1 MLSPFR
7 LLKTLAT
14 RSLIASLIVSL
25 MVSLMGCNAMY
36 LGFSAPAEQLSVSSF
51 LKADNLTNK
60 SLTHNNNPWYLTAD
74 QQIKEKNRLL
84 NNINTQIGAAQ
95 NIILFVGDG
104 MSLTTITAARIL
116 EGQKKGLLGEENS
129 LSFERL
135 PFSGLSKT
143 YAVDAQVPDSASTS
157 TAMLT
162 GVKTNNRVLALSE
175 QATLG
180 DCASMHGNELVTV
193 FDLAEIAGLSTGFVT
208 TTRVTHATPAAL
220 YAKSAHRDWED
231 PSQMPK
237 SAIQGGCKDIALQ
250 LVNYEA
256 NLKNRFANA
265 TIDGIEVMMGGGLRH
280 FLPTKDNKSELSA
293 DSVKGGQ
300 RTDNRNLV
308 TEWQK
313 IYPRGQYVDNLS
325 DFERKVDKRTER
337 VLGLFN
343 LSHLRYETDR
353 AKKQASEPSLSEMT
367 EKAISILENNPKG
380 YFLMVEAGRIDH
392 AHHVGNAYNALQDTI
407 ELSEA
412 VKVAIESTDAD
423 KTLIIVTAD
432 HGHVF
437 TMGGYPKRGN
447 PILGKVV
454 PVGQSK
460 PSLAADNLPF
470 TTLGYA
476 LGRGHRHLAW
486 ETDADL
492 GYGLDIAAGRKDI
505 SGLDTTMP
513 GFFQEA
519 LVPRESETHSGED
532 VPIYAA
538 GPGSHLIT
546 GSNEQTIIFHAIN
559 HAADL
564 VNKAASAMQ

>member
-7 LLKTLAT
+7 VLAKISALLC
-14 RSLIASLIVSL
+14 LI
-25 MVSLMGCNAMY
+25 GCNAMH
-36 LGFSAPAEQLSVSSF
+36 LGSSESAEQSSVYSIS
-51 LKADNLTNK
+51 NN
-60 SLTHNNNPWYLTAD
+60 LTHNNNPWYLTAD
-74 QQIKEKNRLL
+74 QQIKEKNKLL
-84 NNINTQIGAAQ
+84 DSVNTKPGAAQ

-116 EGQKKGLLGEENS
+116 EGQKQGFSGEENN
-129 LSFERL
+129 LSFERF

-157 TAMLT
+157 TAMVT
-162 GVKTNNRVLALSE
+162 GVKTDNRVLGLSE
-175 QATLG
+175 EVILG
-180 DCASMHGNELVTV
+180 DCASGFGNELVTV

-208 TTRVTHATPAAL
+208 TTRVTHATPASL

-237 SAIQGGCKDIALQ
+237 SAIQGGCEDIALQ
-250 LVNYEA
+250 LVNYES
-256 NLKNRFANA
+256 NLKHRFANA
-265 TIDGIEVMMGGGLRH
+265 NSNGIEVMMGGGLRH
-280 FLPTKDNKSELSA
+280 FLPTKDNKSELSV

-300 RTDNRNLV
+300 RSDNRNLV
-308 TEWQK
+308 NEWQK
-313 IYPRGQYVDNLS
+313 TYPNGQYVDNLI
-325 DFERKVDKRTER
+325 DFERNVSKDTER

-353 AKKQASEPSLSEMT
+353 EQKQASEPSLSEMT
-367 EKAISILENNPKG
+367 AKAISILENNPKG

-392 AHHVGNAYNALQDTI
+392 AHHVGNAFNALQDTI

-476 LGRGHRHLAW
+476 IGRGHRHLAW

-492 GYGLDIAAGRKDI
+492 GYELDIAAGRKDI

-546 GSNEQTIIFHAIN
+546 GSNEQTVIFHAIN
-559 HAADL
+559 HAGDL
-564 VNKAASAMQ
+564 VRKAATALK